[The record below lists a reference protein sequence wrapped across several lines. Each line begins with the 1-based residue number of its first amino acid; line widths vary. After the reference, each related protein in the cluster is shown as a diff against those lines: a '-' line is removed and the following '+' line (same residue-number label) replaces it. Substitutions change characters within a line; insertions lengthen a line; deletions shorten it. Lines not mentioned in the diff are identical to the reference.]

1 MRYYIFKTKKKKMI
15 LFTPLGI
22 KTTQSINYDFWRD
35 LIGSIFTKRCTG
47 KSHSIGMQKTCMCC
61 YDHSGMFKKTRAKGN
76 GNGSVAN

>member
-1 MRYYIFKTKKKKMI
+1 MI

-35 LIGSIFTKRCTG
+35 LIGSIFTKRFTLRVTVHG
-47 KSHSIGMQKTCMCC
+47 KKPLNRHAEDLHVLL